1 MEQLSPKLIDYLLN
15 LASTSE
21 YGPALVLAFSL
32 LFMLVYILKTSSPVT
47 VVEEKKDTP
56 PAIQPGTPPDTP
68 PNEQKYE
75 VLYEKL
81 LDAQNS
87 AQDYYNTTVRLRD
100 ENLELHERI
109 HDLTQKLSLY
119 YRSLDDDDDDESETQ
134 SPSS

>member
-47 VVEEKKDTP
+47 VVEEKEDTP
-56 PAIQPGTPPDTP
+56 PAIQPDTAL
-68 PNEQKYE
+68 NEQKYE
-75 VLYEKL
+75 DLYERL

-100 ENLELHERI
+100 ENLALHERI
-109 HDLTQKLSLY
+109 HELTQKLSLY
-119 YRSLDDDDDDESETQ
+119 YRSLDDESEI
-134 SPSS
+134 

>member
-1 MEQLSPKLIDYLLN
+1 MEQILPKLIDYLLN

-47 VVEEKKDTP
+47 VVEEKEDTP
-56 PAIQPGTPPDTP
+56 PSTQPDTP

-75 VLYEKL
+75 DLYEKL

-119 YRSLDDDDDDESETQ
+119 YRSLDDDESET
-134 SPSS
+134 

>member
-1 MEQLSPKLIDYLLN
+1 MEQLPPKLIDYLLN

-47 VVEEKKDTP
+47 VVEEKEDTP
-56 PAIQPGTPPDTP
+56 PSTQPGTPPDTP

-75 VLYEKL
+75 DLYEKL

-109 HDLTQKLSLY
+109 HDLTQKLPLY
-119 YRSLDDDDDDESETQ
+119 NRSLDDDDESETK

>member
-47 VVEEKKDTP
+47 VVEEKEDTSP
-56 PAIQPGTPPDTP
+56 STQPGTP

-75 VLYEKL
+75 DLYEKL

-109 HDLTQKLSLY
+109 HDLTQKLPLY
-119 YRSLDDDDDDESETQ
+119 NRSLDDDDESETQ

>member
-47 VVEEKKDTP
+47 VVEEKEDTSP
-56 PAIQPGTPPDTP
+56 STQPGTPPGTP

-75 VLYEKL
+75 DLYEKL

-109 HDLTQKLSLY
+109 HDLTQKLPLY
-119 YRSLDDDDDDESETQ
+119 NRSLDDDDESETQ

>member
-47 VVEEKKDTP
+47 VVEEKEDTP
-56 PAIQPGTPPDTP
+56 PSTQPGTPPDTP
-68 PNEQKYE
+68 PNKQKYDD
-75 VLYEKL
+75 LYEKL

-109 HDLTQKLSLY
+109 HDLTQKLPLY
-119 YRSLDDDDDDESETQ
+119 NRSLDDEPETK

>member
-47 VVEEKKDTP
+47 VVEEKEDTP
-56 PAIQPGTPPDTP
+56 PAIQPDTPPDTP

-75 VLYEKL
+75 DLYEKL

-109 HDLTQKLSLY
+109 HDLTQKLPLY
-119 YRSLDDDDDDESETQ
+119 YRSLDDDDESET
-134 SPSS
+134 

>member
-47 VVEEKKDTP
+47 VADDDEDTP
-56 PAIQPGTPPDTP
+56 PSTQPGTPPDTP
-68 PNEQKYE
+68 LNEQKYE

-119 YRSLDDDDDDESETQ
+119 YRSLDDDDESETK

>member
-1 MEQLSPKLIDYLLN
+1 MEQILPKLIDYLLN
-15 LASTSE
+15 LATTSE

-47 VVEEKKDTP
+47 VVEEKEDTP
-56 PAIQPGTPPDTP
+56 PAIQPDTP

-75 VLYEKL
+75 DLYERL

-100 ENLELHERI
+100 ENLALHERI
-109 HDLTQKLSLY
+109 HDLTQKLPLY
-119 YRSLDDDDDDESETQ
+119 YRSLDDDESET
-134 SPSS
+134 

>member
-32 LFMLVYILKTSSPVT
+32 LFMLVYILKTSPPVT
-47 VVEEKKDTP
+47 VADDEDTP
-56 PAIQPGTPPDTP
+56 PSIQPDAP

-75 VLYEKL
+75 ELYGRL

-100 ENLELHERI
+100 ENLKLHERI
-109 HDLTQKLSLY
+109 HDLTQKLSLNS
-119 YRSLDDDDDDESETQ
+119 RSLDDDDDESET
-134 SPSS
+134 

>member
-32 LFMLVYILKTSSPVT
+32 LFMLVYILISSSFVT
-47 VVEEKKDTP
+47 VVEEKEDTP
-56 PAIQPGTPPDTP
+56 PSTQPDTPPDTP

-75 VLYEKL
+75 DLYEKL

-109 HDLTQKLSLY
+109 HDLTQKLPLY
-119 YRSLDDDDDDESETQ
+119 NRSLDDDDDESETK

>member
-47 VVEEKKDTP
+47 VVEEKEDTP
-56 PAIQPGTPPDTP
+56 PSNQPDTP

-75 VLYEKL
+75 DLYEKL

-109 HDLTQKLSLY
+109 HDLTQKLPLY
-119 YRSLDDDDDDESETQ
+119 NRSLDDDDDESETK

>member
-47 VVEEKKDTP
+47 VVEEKEDTP
-56 PAIQPGTPPDTP
+56 PSTQPGTPPGTPPDTP

-75 VLYEKL
+75 DLYEKL

-119 YRSLDDDDDDESETQ
+119 YRSLDDDESEI
-134 SPSS
+134 

>member
-1 MEQLSPKLIDYLLN
+1 MEQLPPKLIDYLLN

-47 VVEEKKDTP
+47 VADDDEDTP
-56 PAIQPGTPPDTP
+56 PAIQPDTP

-75 VLYEKL
+75 DLYEKL

-109 HDLTQKLSLY
+109 HDLTQKIPLY
-119 YRSLDDDDDDESETQ
+119 NRSLDDDESETK

>member
-1 MEQLSPKLIDYLLN
+1 MEHLSPKLIDYLLN

-47 VVEEKKDTP
+47 VVEEKEDTP
-56 PAIQPGTPPDTP
+56 PAIQPDTS

-75 VLYEKL
+75 DLYEKL

-109 HDLTQKLSLY
+109 HDLTQKLPLY
-119 YRSLDDDDDDESETQ
+119 YRSLDDDESET
-134 SPSS
+134 

>member
-1 MEQLSPKLIDYLLN
+1 MEHLSPKLIDYLLN

-56 PAIQPGTPPDTP
+56 PAIQPDTPPDTP

-75 VLYEKL
+75 DLYEKL

-119 YRSLDDDDDDESETQ
+119 YRSLDDDESEI
-134 SPSS
+134 

>member
-47 VVEEKKDTP
+47 VVEEKEDTP
-56 PAIQPGTPPDTP
+56 PSTQPDTPPDTP
-68 PNEQKYE
+68 PDKQKYDD
-75 VLYEKL
+75 LYEKL

-119 YRSLDDDDDDESETQ
+119 YRSLDDDESET
-134 SPSS
+134 

>member
-1 MEQLSPKLIDYLLN
+1 MEQLYPKLIDYLLN

-47 VVEEKKDTP
+47 VVEEKEDTP
-56 PAIQPGTPPDTP
+56 PSTQPGTPPDTP
-68 PNEQKYE
+68 PDKQKYE
-75 VLYEKL
+75 DLYEKL

-109 HDLTQKLSLY
+109 HGLTQKLSLY
-119 YRSLDDDDDDESETQ
+119 CRSFDDDESET
-134 SPSS
+134 

>member
-1 MEQLSPKLIDYLLN
+1 MEQILPKLIDYLLN

-32 LFMLVYILKTSSPVT
+32 LFMMVYILKTSPPVT
-47 VVEEKKDTP
+47 VADDEDTP
-56 PAIQPGTPPDTP
+56 PAIQPDTP
-68 PNEQKYE
+68 PNEQKYDD
-75 VLYEKL
+75 LYEKL

-100 ENLELHERI
+100 ENLALHERI
-109 HDLTQKLSLY
+109 HDLTQKLPLY
-119 YRSLDDDDDDESETQ
+119 NRSLDDDDESETK

>member
-47 VVEEKKDTP
+47 VTVADDDEDTP
-56 PAIQPGTPPDTP
+56 PAIQPDTP

-75 VLYEKL
+75 DLYEKL

-109 HDLTQKLSLY
+109 HDLTQKIPLY
-119 YRSLDDDDDDESETQ
+119 NRSLDDDESETK

>member
-15 LASTSE
+15 LATTSE

-32 LFMLVYILKTSSPVT
+32 LFMTVYILKTSPPVT
-47 VVEEKKDTP
+47 VADDEDTP
-56 PAIQPGTPPDTP
+56 PSIQPESV

-75 VLYEKL
+75 DLYEKL

-100 ENLELHERI
+100 ENLALHERI
-109 HDLTQKLSLY
+109 HDLTQKLPLN
-119 YRSLDDDDDDESETQ
+119 YRSLDDDDDESETK

>member
-47 VVEEKKDTP
+47 VVDEDTSP
-56 PAIQPGTPPDTP
+56 VSASTPDPPDAIP
-68 PNEQKYE
+68 VDEKYE
-75 VLYEKL
+75 ILYEKL
-81 LDAQNS
+81 LDAQSS

-109 HDLTQKLSLY
+109 HDLTQKLPLN
-119 YRSLDDDDDDESETQ
+119 YRSLDDDDDDESET
-134 SPSS
+134 

>member
-47 VVEEKKDTP
+47 VVEEEEGTP
-56 PAIQPGTPPDTP
+56 PSTQPGTPPDTP
-68 PNEQKYE
+68 PNKQKYDD
-75 VLYEKL
+75 LYEKL

-119 YRSLDDDDDDESETQ
+119 YRSLDDDESEI
-134 SPSS
+134 

>member
-47 VVEEKKDTP
+47 VVEEKEDTP
-56 PAIQPGTPPDTP
+56 PSTQPDTP

-75 VLYEKL
+75 DLYEKL

-100 ENLELHERI
+100 ENLVLHERI

-119 YRSLDDDDDDESETQ
+119 YRSLDDDESE
-134 SPSS
+134 P

>member
-1 MEQLSPKLIDYLLN
+1 MEQILPKLIDYLLN
-15 LASTSE
+15 LATTSE

-47 VVEEKKDTP
+47 VVDEKEDTP
-56 PAIQPGTPPDTP
+56 PAIQPEST

-75 VLYEKL
+75 DLYEKL

-109 HDLTQKLSLY
+109 HDLTQKLPLY
-119 YRSLDDDDDDESETQ
+119 YRSLDDDDESEI
-134 SPSS
+134 

>member
-47 VVEEKKDTP
+47 VVEEKEDTP
-56 PAIQPGTPPDTP
+56 PSTQPDTPPDTP

-75 VLYEKL
+75 DLYEKL

-100 ENLELHERI
+100 ENLALHERI
-109 HDLTQKLSLY
+109 HDLTQKLPLY
-119 YRSLDDDDDDESETQ
+119 NRSLDDDDESETK

>member
-1 MEQLSPKLIDYLLN
+1 MEQILPKLIDYLLN
-15 LASTSE
+15 LATTSE

-47 VVEEKKDTP
+47 VVEEKEDTP
-56 PAIQPGTPPDTP
+56 PAIQPDTP
-68 PNEQKYE
+68 PNEQMYE
-75 VLYEKL
+75 DLYEKL

-109 HDLTQKLSLY
+109 HDLTQKLPLN
-119 YRSLDDDDDDESETQ
+119 YRSLDDDESET
-134 SPSS
+134 

>member
-1 MEQLSPKLIDYLLN
+1 MEQLPPKLIDYLLN

-47 VVEEKKDTP
+47 VADDDEDTP
-56 PAIQPGTPPDTP
+56 PAIQPDTP
-68 PNEQKYE
+68 PNKQKYE
-75 VLYEKL
+75 DLYEKL

-109 HDLTQKLSLY
+109 HDLTQKIPLY
-119 YRSLDDDDDDESETQ
+119 NRSLDDDESETK

>member
-47 VVEEKKDTP
+47 VVEEKEDTP
-56 PAIQPGTPPDTP
+56 PAIQPDTP

-75 VLYEKL
+75 DLYEKL

-100 ENLELHERI
+100 ENLVLHERI
-109 HDLTQKLSLY
+109 HDLTQKLPLY
-119 YRSLDDDDDDESETQ
+119 NRSLDDDDESETK

>member
-47 VVEEKKDTP
+47 VVEEKEDTP
-56 PAIQPGTPPDTP
+56 PSTQPDTPPDTP

-119 YRSLDDDDDDESETQ
+119 YRSLDDDDDESETQ

>member
-1 MEQLSPKLIDYLLN
+1 MEQILPKLIDYLLN
-15 LASTSE
+15 LATTSE

-32 LFMLVYILKTSSPVT
+32 LFMLVYILKTSSPVK
-47 VVEEKKDTP
+47 VVEEEQSTP
-56 PAIQPGTPPDTP
+56 PAIQPDTLPDTP

-75 VLYEKL
+75 NLYEKL

-100 ENLELHERI
+100 ENLVLHERI

-119 YRSLDDDDDDESETQ
+119 YRSLDDDESET
-134 SPSS
+134 

>member
-47 VVEEKKDTP
+47 VVEEKEDTP
-56 PAIQPGTPPDTP
+56 LSTQPGTPPDTP

-75 VLYEKL
+75 DLYERL

-100 ENLELHERI
+100 ENLVLHERI
-109 HDLTQKLSLY
+109 HDLTKKLSLN
-119 YRSLDDDDDDESETQ
+119 YRSLDDDDDDESET
-134 SPSS
+134 

>member
-1 MEQLSPKLIDYLLN
+1 MEHLSPKLIDYLLN

-32 LFMLVYILKTSSPVT
+32 LFMMVYILKTSPPVT
-47 VVEEKKDTP
+47 VADDEDTP
-56 PAIQPGTPPDTP
+56 PAIQPDTPPDTP

-75 VLYEKL
+75 DLYEKL

-87 AQDYYNTTVRLRD
+87 AQDYYNTTVRLRE

-109 HDLTQKLSLY
+109 HDLTQKLPLY
-119 YRSLDDDDDDESETQ
+119 NRSLDDDESET
-134 SPSS
+134 

>member
-47 VVEEKKDTP
+47 VVEEKEDTP
-56 PAIQPGTPPDTP
+56 PAIQPDTP

-75 VLYEKL
+75 DLYEKL

-109 HDLTQKLSLY
+109 HDLTQKIPLY
-119 YRSLDDDDDDESETQ
+119 NRSLDDDESETK

>member
-47 VVEEKKDTP
+47 VVEEKEGTP
-56 PAIQPGTPPDTP
+56 PSTQPGTPPDTP
-68 PNEQKYE
+68 PNKQKYDD
-75 VLYEKL
+75 LYEKL

-109 HDLTQKLSLY
+109 HDLTQKLPLY
-119 YRSLDDDDDDESETQ
+119 NRSLDDDDESETK

>member
-32 LFMLVYILKTSSPVT
+32 LFMLVYILKTSPPVT
-47 VVEEKKDTP
+47 VADDEDTP
-56 PAIQPGTPPDTP
+56 PSTQPDTPPDTP

-75 VLYEKL
+75 DLYEKL

-109 HDLTQKLSLY
+109 HDLTQKLPLY
-119 YRSLDDDDDDESETQ
+119 NRSLDDDDDESETK